1 MGTWLPGF
9 MRGWTWRATFEM
21 AVLRGMTAA
30 RSMVLLR
37 AIAVGACL
45 APLLQ
50 LGWYILG
57 EIERPGSVLGADP
70 GVAVVRYLGEWSITW
85 LLVTLTLSTLARRCH
100 WNLLV
105 RVRRM
110 IGLFA
115 FSYVCLHLLAYLG
128 LLAGFEP
135 GRLVDDLTKRP
146 YIMVGFAAF
155 LALLPLAVT
164 STRGWQRRLGVRWK
178 RLHRLV
184 YLVCM
189 LAVVHLVWLSKGSYA
204 DAFIYG
210 SWATL
215 LLLERLL
222 SVTRGRIAVLKTS
235 L

>member
-1 MGTWLPGF
+1 MRLPSDLTGVSSL
-9 MRGWTWRATFEM
+9 A
-21 AVLRGMTAA
+21 
-30 RSMVLLR
+30 LLR
-37 AIAVGACL
+37 VCTACACA
-45 APLLQ
+45 APLLL
-50 LGWYILG
+50 LGWDIVG

-85 LLVTLTLSTLARRCH
+85 LLTTLTLGTLALSTWPRRLN
-100 WNLLV
+100 WRLLT

-110 IGLFA
+110 VGLFA

-128 LLAGFEP
+128 LLAGFELI
-135 GRLVDDLTKRP
+135 RVIDDLTERP
-146 YIMVGFAAF
+146 YIMVGFAGF

-164 STRGWQRRLGVRWK
+164 STRGWQRRLGKRWK

-184 YLVCM
+184 YLVCV
-189 LAVVHLVWLSKGSYA
+189 LAVLHLLWLSKSSYA

-210 SWATL
+210 SWAAV

-222 SVTRGRIAVLKTS
+222 RVMRGRLAGLKTS

>member
-1 MGTWLPGF
+1 MPVPREVA
-9 MRGWTWRATFEM
+9 RGVTGARSVM
-21 AVLRGMTAA
+21 VLRLFAA
-30 RSMVLLR
+30 CVC
-37 AIAVGACL
+37 A

-57 EIERPGSVLGADP
+57 EIESPGSALGADP
-70 GVAVVRYLGEWSITW
+70 GVTVVRYLGEWSITW

-100 WNLLV
+100 WHVLV
-105 RVRRM
+105 RIRRM
-110 IGLFA
+110 VGLFA

-135 GRLVDDLTKRP
+135 SRVVDDLTKRP
-146 YIMVGFAAF
+146 YIMVGFAGF

-184 YLVCM
+184 YPVCM
-189 LAVVHLVWLSKGSYA
+189 LAVVHLVWLSKSSYA
-204 DAFIYG
+204 DAVVYG
-210 SWATL
+210 SWAGL

-222 SVTRGRIAVLKTS
+222 SVTRGRSAVLKTS